1 MYSSSSFGLVN
12 APVWSPHVLASPCQ
26 VYFHVLASP
35 CQVYFQPKPKH
46 FSHSASVVC
55 SAYYAYY
62 AYMHTMHT
70 MHTLYTMPTIQESCV
85 FFHIG
90 LITIQLYLSCDQCQY
105 PTLVHFNVKEQTSW
119 NFNRWYFN
127 RCATLIHA
135 SAIQYYLSKIS
146 VSHMCLGAITG
157 IQIYKCT
164 NVQMYKCTNILKIS
178 VSHMCLGAVTGA
190 RQRPRSRPKVT
201 SRPPTSFACFTI
213 LTFCILVVWH
223 VSPTVFFV
231 FVAFKKHRNLRYLWP
246 LRQVPHSLLIVM
258 T

>member
-1 MYSSSSFGLVN
+1 
-12 APVWSPHVLASPCQ
+12 
-26 VYFHVLASP
+26 
-35 CQVYFQPKPKH
+35 
-46 FSHSASVVC
+46 
-55 SAYYAYY
+55 
-62 AYMHTMHT
+62 MHTMHT
-70 MHTLYTMPTIQESCV
+70 MHFMHTMPTMLTIQESRV

-105 PTLVHFNVKEQTSW
+105 PTLVHFNVKEPTSW
-119 NFNRWYFN
+119 NFNMWYFN

-135 SAIQYYLSKIS
+135 STIQYYLS
-146 VSHMCLGAITG
+146 
-157 IQIYKCT
+157 
-164 NVQMYKCTNILKIS
+164 KIS

-231 FVAFKKHRNLRYLWP
+231 FIAFKKHRNLRYLWP
-246 LRQVPHSLLIVM
+246 LRQVPNSLLIVM